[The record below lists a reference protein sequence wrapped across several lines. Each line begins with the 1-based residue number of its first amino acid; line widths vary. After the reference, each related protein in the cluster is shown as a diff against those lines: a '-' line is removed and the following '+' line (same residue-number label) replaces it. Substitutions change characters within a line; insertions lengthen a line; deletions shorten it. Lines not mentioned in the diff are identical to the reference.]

1 MIWKRVMRW
10 AVNSAAMLGLA
21 TGCVFMDSGR
31 RNHEQTSLV
40 NYLYPGDSA
49 KAMTP
54 TIPTL
59 TLPLKVGL
67 AWVPGDSSKERP
79 YGESTLPE
87 EFLQS
92 TLAQVRRQFTNL
104 AFVSEVVMIPTAYL
118 QPGGGFQNLDQIR
131 AMHGV
136 DVIALVSRDQKQFS
150 NSDQLSFFYMT
161 IVGAYTVPAEKNE
174 TYTMVDT
181 AVFDIQSRSLLFR
194 APGVHRMKGRSTYV
208 GLDLDLR
215 KDGLE
220 SMKLATE
227 SMVTNLKT
235 ELAAFQERIKTQPE
249 TVRIVKRPGYT
260 GAGAG
265 GWMDL
270 AWIGM
275 VLVVGWTVSGA
286 RRTQRESLRVAPVRR
301 GTRA

>member
-1 MIWKRVMRW
+1 MMGWV
-10 AVNSAAMLGLA
+10 AGSATLLGLA
-21 TGCVFMDSGR
+21 TGCMFDAGR
-31 RNHEQTSLV
+31 RHHEQTSLV

-49 KAMTP
+49 RAMTP

-67 AWVPGDSSKERP
+67 AWVPGASNKESS
-79 YGESTLPE
+79 YGDSTLPE

-92 TLAQVRRQFTNL
+92 TLAEVRRQFTNL
-104 AFVSEVVMIPTAYL
+104 TFVSEVVTIPTAYL

-136 DVIALVSRDQKQFS
+136 DVIALVSRDQRQF
-150 NSDQLSFFYMT
+150 NDSDRLSFFYMT
-161 IVGAYTVPAEKNE
+161 IVGAFAVPAEKNE

-194 APGVHRMKGRSTYV
+194 APGMHRSKHRSTLAGV
-208 GLDLDLR
+208 DWDLR
-215 KDGLE
+215 QDRAEGV
-220 SMKLATE
+220 KLATE
-227 SMVTNLKT
+227 SMVKNLKT
-235 ELAAFQERIKTQPE
+235 EMAAFQERIKTQPE

-275 VLVVGWTVSGA
+275 VLVVGWVVSVT
-286 RRTQRESLRVAPVRR
+286 RRTPSENLRVAPVRR
-301 GTRA
+301 SPRA

>member
-1 MIWKRVMRW
+1 MDWKRAMRW
-10 AVNSAAMLGLA
+10 VVASAVLLGLA
-21 TGCVFMDSGR
+21 TGCVFMDSSR

-67 AWVPGDSSKERP
+67 AWVPGDSRKERP

-92 TLAQVRRQFTNL
+92 TLAEVRRQFTNL

-136 DVIALVSRDQKQFS
+136 DVIALVSRDQKQF
-150 NSDQLSFFYMT
+150 NDSDQLSFFYMT

-194 APGVHRMKGRSTYV
+194 APGVHRLKGRSTYV

-215 KDGLE
+215 KDRLE
-220 SMKLATE
+220 GMKLATE
-227 SMVTNLKT
+227 SMVTELKT
-235 ELAAFQERIKTQPE
+235 ELAAFQGRIKSQPE

-265 GWMDL
+265 GWLD
-270 AWIGM
+270 AVWIG
-275 VLVVGWTVSGA
+275 GAAIAGFAVSMRRRA
-286 RRTQRESLRVAPVRR
+286 RRGQA
-301 GTRA
+301 